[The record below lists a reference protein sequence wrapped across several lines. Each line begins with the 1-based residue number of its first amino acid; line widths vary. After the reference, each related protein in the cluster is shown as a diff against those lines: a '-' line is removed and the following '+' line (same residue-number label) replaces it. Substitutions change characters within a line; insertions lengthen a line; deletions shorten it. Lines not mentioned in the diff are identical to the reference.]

1 MQGIPYFYLEACV
14 RGALYSF
21 RNSILFFPVLLA
33 VGGIALFA
41 ITSSIDQSVSGIEAG
56 VPPLDWLLFA
66 GSPHAARSVLSTVA
80 AGWATIL
87 GVAFSVTL
95 ISLQLSV
102 TKHTAEVID
111 EFESDRL
118 NQVMI
123 GWFVSTVIYSLLV
136 LKTVR
141 TGEDGASPFVPAVGV
156 NVALLMAVVALFI
169 FVAFLNNVGKY
180 LKPPLLID
188 RIQTYVIR
196 AINQYDARQV
206 DRAAAFAGTPHPIEK
221 LFAVESPRRGVL
233 RRIDLD
239 KIHQKVVGDGSGS
252 YCKVW
257 IKFHARLG
265 EHVLQGTPVAT
276 VYAVPDR
283 GGYGAGEGGRSGSS
297 SGRSIPRDGTF
308 KGAGAGIDGNGD
320 GGGFEKGLQ
329 RSIASALD
337 VSQNRDLFTDPSYGI
352 EVLRNIAVKS
362 ASQSDINSIKSCV
375 EGLFTILSPAFM
387 MADMQTN
394 PLKAPG
400 SGDPAQNKGGG
411 AGASVIIDLNERPA
425 FETALSALAAIY
437 GVCLQ
442 SAPALGAVLEQYVGE
457 YALLA
462 DDLLARGGPDKFAIL
477 TEWYAGLLSAT
488 ARALPTGDRNVQNV
502 KAALQE
508 FRRSLAENHPYAVD
522 MYDVNVQRAF
532 AVG

>member
-41 ITSSIDQSVSGIEAG
+41 ITSSIDQSVSGIEAC

-196 AINQYDARQV
+196 AINQYGARQV
-206 DRAAAFAGTPHPIEK
+206 DRAAAFAGTPYPIEK

-308 KGAGAGIDGNGD
+308 K
-320 GGGFEKGLQ
+320 
-329 RSIASALD
+329 
-337 VSQNRDLFTDPSYGI
+337 
-352 EVLRNIAVKS
+352 
-362 ASQSDINSIKSCV
+362 
-375 EGLFTILSPAFM
+375 
-387 MADMQTN
+387 
-394 PLKAPG
+394 
-400 SGDPAQNKGGG
+400 G